1 MQLTCNC
8 EKERLDS
15 MFVKNSRWI
24 LALLVAPP
32 LFAVDAPFFVTYS
45 HRMEE
50 PGSLEIALSNVIGK
64 PEEGNRF
71 TGSLMEIEYGVKA
84 WWTTEFYLDGQ
95 TTRNDST
102 IFTGYRWESRVRPL
116 MGEHWINPVLYFE
129 FSNLNGGDK
138 TLREIVGHDSQ
149 FDQAESNA
157 ETRLEKKREIETK
170 LILSSNFKGWNVS
183 ENLIAEKN
191 LSNQPWEFGYAV
203 SVARGLGLKASPRP
217 CHFCREN
224 FRAGVEFY
232 GGVGTRHEFGLRE
245 TSHYVAPA
253 LAWQVSNG
261 TIIRVSPSFGLTDE
275 SHRFLFRFGVSYEIS
290 AFGRQIRRMY
300 R

>member
-1 MQLTCNC
+1 
-8 EKERLDS
+8 
-15 MFVKNSRWI
+15 MFVKNLLWI
-24 LALLVAPP
+24 LSLALALPVFAAEPP
-32 LFAVDAPFFVTYS
+32 YFVTYS

-50 PGSLEIALSNVIGK
+50 PGSLEIALSSLTGK
-64 PEEGNRF
+64 PESGNRF
-71 TGSLMEIEYGVKA
+71 AGSLVELEYGVKA

-102 IFTGYRWESRVRPL
+102 IFTGYRWENRFRPL

-138 TLREIVGHDSQ
+138 TLKEVVGHDSQ
-149 FDQAESNA
+149 SDQAEPNGEA
-157 ETRLEKKREIETK
+157 RPEKKREIETK

-191 LSNQPWEFGYAV
+191 LSNEPWEFGYAV
-203 SVARGLGLKASPRP
+203 GVARGLGLKASPRP
-217 CHFCREN
+217 CNFCREN

-232 GGVGTRHEFGLRE
+232 GGLGTRHDPGLRD

-253 LAWQVSNG
+253 LAWQLGRG
-261 TIIRVSPSFGLTDE
+261 TILRISPAFGLTGE
-275 SHRFLFRFGVSYEIS
+275 SHRFLLRVGVSYEIS
-290 AFGRQIRRMY
+290 AFGREIRRMY